1 MFQDK
6 ALYPEYTNNSPEFN
20 SKIDPTPRRRC
31 RLCGRQIQK
40 RKKKKFDAIN
50 HQRTMSRILRV

>member
-20 SKIDPTPRRRC
+20 SKIDPSPRGYVEGKYRSLMPLTIRE
-31 RLCGRQIQK
+31 L
-40 RKKKKFDAIN
+40 
-50 HQRTMSRILRV
+50 